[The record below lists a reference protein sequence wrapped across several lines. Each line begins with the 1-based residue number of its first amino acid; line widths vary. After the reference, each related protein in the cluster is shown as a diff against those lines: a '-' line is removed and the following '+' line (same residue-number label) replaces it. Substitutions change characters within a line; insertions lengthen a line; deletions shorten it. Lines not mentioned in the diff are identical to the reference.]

1 MLMPDS
7 SSNEGN
13 PSGVNRRG
21 KTHRSPG
28 GVTLEDVAK
37 LAGVSPITVSRV
49 LNQPDI
55 VAPATI
61 EKVQNAIS
69 RTGYVP
75 NLLAGGLASRR
86 SRLIAAIIPSIVNPI
101 YSEPVGF
108 LIDRLRTEG
117 YEVLLGESGYTTEVE
132 ENLIMAILSRR
143 PDGIFLTGTNHS
155 AESRRRLLAARIPV
169 VESWD
174 MTPTPLDVIVGFSHE
189 KVGGEVAAYLF
200 RKGYRRFAVVTANDQ
215 RAQIRLRE
223 FKAILD
229 QHGIKDVPTITV
241 PVPSTLISG
250 RNGLARLLDMGF
262 KSGVIFC
269 SSDTLAHG
277 VLTEALARKLSIP
290 EEVAIMGFGDL
301 NFAAHTHPAL
311 STVWIDRA
319 EIGRRA
325 AKALLD
331 RIDGRNEF
339 DKIIDLGFQV
349 KERAT
354 T

>member
-1 MLMPDS
+1 MPFS
-7 SSNEGN
+7 SSNEKN
-13 PSGVNRRG
+13 STAVNNKG
-21 KTHRSPG
+21 KTHRSSG
-28 GVTLEDVAK
+28 GVTLEEVAK

-49 LNQPDI
+49 LNQPGI

-75 NLLAGGLASRR
+75 NLLAGALASRR

-101 YSEPVGF
+101 YAESVRF
-108 LIDRLRTEG
+108 LIDRLRTKG
-117 YEVLLGESGYTTEVE
+117 YEVLLGESGYTTAVE
-132 ENLIMAILSRR
+132 EDLILAILSRR
-143 PDGIFLTGTNHS
+143 PDGIFLTGTDHS

-174 MTPTPLDVIVGFSHE
+174 LTPTPLDVVVGFSHE
-189 KVGGEVAAYLF
+189 KVGREVAAYLF
-200 RKGYRRFAVVTANDQ
+200 KKGYRRFAVVTANDP

-223 FKAILD
+223 FKATLD
-229 QHGIKDVPTITV
+229 QDGIKDVPTITV
-241 PVPSTLISG
+241 PVPSTLMLG
-250 RNGLARLLDMGF
+250 RNGFTQLLDMGF

-277 VLTEALARKLSIP
+277 VLIEATSRKLSIP
-290 EEVAIMGFGDL
+290 EELAIMGFGDQS
-301 NFAAHTHPAL
+301 FSAHTHPAI

-325 AKALLD
+325 AEALLE
-331 RIDGRNEF
+331 RIDGGIDF

-349 KERAT
+349 KERGT

>member
-1 MLMPDS
+1 MPIS
-7 SSNEGN
+7 SSNGQKLN
-13 PSGVNRRG
+13 SSHKKG
-21 KTHRSPG
+21 KTHRSTG
-28 GVTLEDVAK
+28 GVTLGDVAK

-86 SRLIAAIIPSIVNPI
+86 SRLIAAIVPSIVNPI
-101 YSEPVGF
+101 YAESVRF
-108 LIDRLRTEG
+108 LIDRMRNEG

-132 ENLIMAILSRR
+132 EDLILAILSRR
-143 PDGIFLTGTNHS
+143 PDGIFLTGTDHS
-155 AESRRRLLAARIPV
+155 AESRRRLLSARIPV

-174 MTPTPLDVIVGFSHE
+174 MTPTPLDTVVGFSHE
-189 KVGGEVAAYLF
+189 KIGREVAEYLIK
-200 RKGYRRFAVVTANDQ
+200 KGYRRFAVVTANDQ
-215 RAQIRLRE
+215 RAQLRLRE
-223 FKAILD
+223 FKSALYQYDIRD
-229 QHGIKDVPTITV
+229 IPTITV
-241 PVPSTLISG
+241 PVPSTLMLG
-250 RNGLARLLDMGF
+250 RNGFAQLLDNGF
-262 KSGVIFC
+262 KHGVIFC
-269 SSDTLAHG
+269 SSDNLAHG
-277 VLTEALARKLSIP
+277 VLTEATSRHLSIP
-290 EEVAIMGFGDL
+290 GDVAIMGFGDQ

-311 STVWIDRA
+311 STVKIDRA

-325 AKALLD
+325 AEVLLK
-331 RIDGRNEF
+331 RIDCRLDLET
-339 DKIIDLGFQV
+339 IIDLGFQV